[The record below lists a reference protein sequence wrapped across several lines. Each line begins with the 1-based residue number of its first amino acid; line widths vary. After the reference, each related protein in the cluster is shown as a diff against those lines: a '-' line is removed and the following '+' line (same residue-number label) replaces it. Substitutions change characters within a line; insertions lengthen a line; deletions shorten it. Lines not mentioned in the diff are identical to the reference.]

1 MVDGQGRPL
10 PLGEVGEIWLSAATE
25 GYWAGYYTPMLG
37 EWTDAGLASDG
48 GSLRTGD
55 LGFLDANGPSR
66 RRPPRSLIIR
76 GGANVSPAEVER
88 ALESHPGVRESA
100 VFGLADDRLGERVVA
115 LVAADDGVSAAAL
128 TAFTR
133 EQLAAYKV
141 PSEFRFADGVPR
153 NAMLK
158 IDRPAARR
166 MLDELLAVASEEA
179 S

>member
-1 MVDGQGRPL
+1 
-10 PLGEVGEIWLSAATE
+10 
-25 GYWAGYYTPMLG
+25 
-37 EWTDAGLASDG
+37 
-48 GSLRTGD
+48 LRTGD
-55 LGFLDANGPSR
+55 LGFVDTNGVITIVDR
-66 RRPPRSLIIR
+66 LRSLIIR

-88 ALESHPGVRESA
+88 ALECHPAVRESA
-100 VFGLADDRLGERVVA
+100 VFGVADDRLGERVVA
-115 LVAADDGVSAAAL
+115 LVAADDGVSAAEL

-141 PSEFRFADGVPR
+141 PSEFRFAMALPR

-166 MLDELLAVASEEA
+166 MLDELLAGMTPAAAGSEEGV